1 MADRQSL
8 SDEVVAF
15 ARSEFNVGGVVV
27 TIGRLDGEDA
37 RVDTI
42 ELPGAPDVDG
52 DTLFEIGSLT
62 KPITALTLASMAR
75 THEVRLDTPIGEL
88 FPEGVRAP
96 QKDGRQITLL
106 DLATHRS
113 GLPRLP
119 PNLGWSALL
128 SDDPYESY
136 NRGKLFSGLDRLR
149 LRHLP
154 GESFEYSN
162 LGYGLLGTLLADR
175 ADTTYA
181 ELVGERVFAPLA
193 MLSSRADYRD
203 DFRLIQGH
211 TAAGKPV
218 PPWHAGTLHGAGA
231 VRSTVN
237 DMLRFVSVHLAGA
250 PEPLA
255 SDARMV
261 QEPRSNAEGQRI
273 GLAWLTSPRGYV
285 WHNGGTGGYRSFM
298 GFSPSRRQG
307 VVVLANAAIGAV
319 DAIGTHL
326 LDPRIPLR
334 T

>member
-1 MADRQSL
+1 MGDLQSL

-15 ARSEFNVGGVVV
+15 ARSEFNYPDVVV
-27 TIGRLDGEDA
+27 AVGRLDGEDS

-42 ELPGAPDVDG
+42 GMPGAPDVDG

-62 KPITALTLASMAR
+62 KPITALALASMVR
-75 THEVRLDTPIGEL
+75 TREVTLDMPIGEL
-88 FPEGVRAP
+88 FPQDVKAP

-119 PNLGWSALL
+119 PNIGWSALI
-128 SDDPYESY
+128 SDDPYKSY
-136 NRGKLFSGLDRLR
+136 NRAKLFSYLDGLR

-175 ADTTYA
+175 ADVSYA
-181 ELVGERVFAPLA
+181 QLVDERVFAPLA

-211 TAAGKPV
+211 SAAGKPA
-218 PPWHAGTLHGAGA
+218 PPWHAGILHGAGA
-231 VRSTVN
+231 VRSTID
-237 DMLRFVSVHLAGA
+237 DMLRFVSVHLAAA

-255 SDARMV
+255 SDARV
-261 QEPRSNAEGQRI
+261 AQEPRSNAEGQRI

-298 GFSPSRRQG
+298 GFSPLRGQG
-307 VVVLANAAIGAV
+307 VVVLANAALGAV
-319 DAIGTHL
+319 DTIGAHL
-326 LDPRIPLR
+326 LDPRVPLR